1 MDIYTHTNAVHTQRH
16 INALP
21 CIYVCMYVFHIYI
34 YMVFMYLYIYI
45 YGFIQHRNIET
56 SGSLANYSIKA
67 FKYIMGLKQSKFVI
81 K

>member
-21 CIYVCMYVFHIYI
+21 CIYVCMYVEGYI
-34 YMVFMYLYIYI
+34 CINSGCLCIYI
-45 YGFIQHRNIET
+45 YGLNQHRNIET
-56 SGSLANYSIKA
+56 SGSLTNYSIKA
-67 FKYIMGLKQSKFVI
+67 FKYIMGLKQSICVI

>member
-1 MDIYTHTNAVHTQRH
+1 MPFPVFM
-16 INALP
+16 
-21 CIYVCMYVFHIYI
+21 YVCMYSTYI

>member
-1 MDIYTHTNAVHTQRH
+1 MWNTY
-16 INALP
+16 
-21 CIYVCMYVFHIYI
+21 IYI
-34 YMVFMYLYIYI
+34 VGVCVFIYI

-56 SGSLANYSIKA
+56 SGSLTNYSIKA